1 MIEISKPKRAYI
13 GLIFMTVIIGLS
25 FIFVKKGLK
34 HSSAIDLLAHRFT
47 AGAIIIGILG
57 IFGFLKFSALSW
69 AKVGLLL
76 LLSLFFPLLFFTF
89 QTFGMEYSSASNA
102 GIVFATIPIITLI
115 IARIFL
121 KERTTFVQKTG
132 VFLSVLGIGY
142 ILFQAG
148 NLSESTSLNGTLLLF
163 LSVLSIVAYYTLGK
177 KISLEFSTIEITFWM
192 TILAFIIFNSWSI
205 ISHLQTDTLNDFFLP
220 LINSEFVWSVLYLG
234 ILSSVL
240 TSFLTVF
247 ALSVIPA
254 SQIAVFNNLSPIIAI
269 VGGVLILDETL
280 HTYQIIGGILVVLG
294 VAMTQI
300 FKRTK
305 KS

>member
-47 AGAIIIGILG
+47 AGAILIGILG

-69 AKVGLLL
+69 VKVGLLL

-121 KERTTFVQKTG
+121 KERTGLVQKTG

-148 NLSESTSLNGTLLLF
+148 NLSESSSLNGTLLLF
-163 LSVLSIVAYYTLGK
+163 LSVLSIVVYYTLGK
-177 KISLEFSTIEITFWM
+177 KISLEFSAIEITFWM
-192 TILAFIIFNSWSI
+192 TILAFIIFNAWSI
-205 ISHLQTDTLNDFFLP
+205 IRHLQTDTLNDFFLP
-220 LINSEFVWSVLYLG
+220 LTKREFLWSVVYLG

-247 ALSVIPA
+247 ALSVLPA
-254 SQIAVFNNLSPIIAI
+254 SQIAVFNNLSPIITI
-269 VGGVLILDETL
+269 GGGVLILDETL
-280 HTYQIIGGILVVLG
+280 HTYQIIGGILVILG
-294 VAMTQI
+294 VAMTQV
-300 FKRTK
+300 FKTTK

>member
-1 MIEISKPKRAYI
+1 MIEISKTKRAYI

-25 FIFVKKGLK
+25 FIFVKKGLR

-57 IFGFLKFSALSW
+57 IFGFLKFSAFSW

-89 QTFGMEYSSASNA
+89 QTFGIEYSSVSNA

-142 ILFQAG
+142 ILFMAG

-163 LSVLSIVAYYTLGK
+163 LSVLSIVVYYTLGK

-205 ISHLQTDTLNDFFLP
+205 ISHFQTDTLNGFFL
-220 LINSEFVWSVLYLG
+220 LLTNSEFVWSVLYLG

-240 TSFLTVF
+240 TSFITVF

-269 VGGVLILDETL
+269 LGGVLVLNETL
-280 HTYQIIGGILVVLG
+280 HTYQIIGGIFVVLG

-300 FKRTK
+300 FKGTK